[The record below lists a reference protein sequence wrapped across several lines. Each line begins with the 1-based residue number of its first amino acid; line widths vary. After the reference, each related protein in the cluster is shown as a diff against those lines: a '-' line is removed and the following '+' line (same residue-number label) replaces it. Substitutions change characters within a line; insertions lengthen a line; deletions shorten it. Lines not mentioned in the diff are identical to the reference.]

1 MALKSKPARRLT
13 LAVALTGVVVATHGC
28 AATGRWI
35 MGGWVADYESA
46 EQRVRDTD
54 RELLIYFKASS
65 QRKTDSVEEILDS
78 AAMKTTLRGYVKC
91 KLFRTHEPHRRYVK
105 QYGVQRAPS
114 LILVH
119 ADGTYHATSTVF
131 SREDVK
137 AFLAQSDSAGAT
149 PDVNPHLPRA
159 ASYRWVRRIEAA
171 RQEADQ
177 TGQPILYVFVR
188 PMTRDWKNLRSL
200 LNRREVFLRT
210 KRMVACRLSSWS
222 KNARKLAESLGI
234 RDWPAI
240 AICRPD
246 GNNDI
251 LERPAAYEPI
261 CRLADANLKLHDESA
276 SPPVSKAS
284 AAGQP

>member
-1 MALKSKPARRLT
+1 MALKSNAARRLT
-13 LAVALTGVVVATHGC
+13 LVVALVGVAAASHGC

-35 MGGWVADYESA
+35 MGGWVADYETA
-46 EQRVRDTD
+46 EQRVRATD
-54 RELLIYFKASS
+54 RDLLIYFKASS

-78 AAMKTTLRGYVKC
+78 NAMKKTLRGYVKC
-91 KLFRTHEPHRRYVK
+91 KLFRTHEPHRRYVE

-119 ADGTYHATSTVF
+119 ADGTYHATSSVF
-131 SREDVK
+131 SRADVE
-137 AFLAQSDSAGAT
+137 AFLAQSGSPGAT
-149 PDVNPHLPRA
+149 PVIDPHIPRA
-159 ASYRWVRRIEAA
+159 ASYRWIRRIEAA

-177 TGQPILYVFVR
+177 NGQPILYVFVR
-188 PMTRDWKNLRSL
+188 PMTRDWKNLKTL
-200 LNRREVFLRT
+200 LDRREVFLRT

-222 KNARKLAESLGI
+222 KNARTLAESLGI

-251 LERPAAYEPI
+251 LERPATYEPI
-261 CRLADANLKLHDESA
+261 CRLADANLKRHHESA
-276 SPPVSKAS
+276 RPPVSKAS